1 MLFNVYLEEAI
12 KSSSKLESTRKRG
25 DLLAFADDMLVM
37 TYSKGELSFI
47 INELDKLQHKW
58 NLRLNKKK
66 SEILTRESMEE
77 VSGVKCTKAVKY
89 LEVKVVLNRKE
100 QLAVAKEQINKNINM
115 LKCRLRNAEPDVL
128 QQLTCCLARSILI
141 YIGTPLVTVGLWHKK
156 DIDRLEAGQYRK
168 ILGCN
173 NTITNK
179 AILHTMTSMKLAG
192 DAIMQLQKGV
202 YE

>member
-37 TYSKGELSFI
+37 TNSKGELSFI

-89 LEVKVVLNRKE
+89 LGVKVVLNRKE

-115 LKCRLRNAEPDVL
+115 LKCRLKRAEPDVL
-128 QQLTCCLARSILI
+128 
-141 YIGTPLVTVGLWHKK
+141 
-156 DIDRLEAGQYRK
+156 
-168 ILGCN
+168 
-173 NTITNK
+173 
-179 AILHTMTSMKLAG
+179 
-192 DAIMQLQKGV
+192 
-202 YE
+202 